1 MSSSDGPKDDDK
13 KPPRVGRVKHDASG
27 RAIWEW
33 ATDTGKHAI
42 DSTSRLLKR
51 LELPGLSIADDH
63 KDEKKDEKKGIYG
76 GPEEDDPLKG
86 KRQSFNP
93 YESRSPP
100 KIQAP
105 PPTAKSA
112 PKTAAKPAATANR
125 PAVALKP
132 LTKEE
137 QEAETKRGLLG
148 RLFGRK
154 E

>member
-1 MSSSDGPKDDDK
+1 MSSSNGPKDGDK
-13 KPPRVGRVKHDASG
+13 KPPKVGRVRHDASG

-33 ATDTGKHAI
+33 AADTGKHAI

-51 LELPGLSIADDH
+51 LDLPGLSIAEDH
-63 KDEKKDEKKGIYG
+63 KDAKKEEKNGIYG
-76 GPEEDDPLKG
+76 GPEENDPLKG

-105 PPTAKSA
+105 PPM
-112 PKTAAKPAATANR
+112 AKPAAKPPAKPAASGNR
-125 PAVALKP
+125 PNVALKP
-132 LTKEE
+132 LTKDE
-137 QEAETKRGLLG
+137 QEADTKRGLLG

>member
-1 MSSSDGPKDDDK
+1 MSSSDGPKDDDR
-13 KPPRVGRVKHDASG
+13 KPKVGRVRHDATG

-51 LELPGLSIADDH
+51 LELPGLSIAEDP
-63 KDEKKDEKKGIYG
+63 KSGKKEEKHEIYG
-76 GPEEDDPLKG
+76 GPEENDPLKG

-105 PPTAKSA
+105 PPTAK
-112 PKTAAKPAATANR
+112 PAAKQPAKPPAPAAR
-125 PAVALKP
+125 PAAPKP
-132 LTKEE
+132 LTQEE

-148 RLFGRK
+148 RFFSRK

>member
-1 MSSSDGPKDDDK
+1 MPSSSGPKDGDK
-13 KPPRVGRVKHDASG
+13 KPPRVGRVRHDASG

-33 ATDTGKHAI
+33 ASETGKHAL

-51 LELPGLSIADDH
+51 LELPGLSIAEDD
-63 KDEKKDEKKGIYG
+63 KDEKKEEKQGIYG
-76 GPEEDDPLKG
+76 GPEETDPQKG

-105 PPTAKSA
+105 PPMA
-112 PKTAAKPAATANR
+112 KTAAKPPAKPAASGNR
-125 PAVALKP
+125 PNVALKP

>member
-1 MSSSDGPKDDDK
+1 MSSSNGPKDDDK

-33 ATDTGKHAI
+33 ATDTGKHAL

-51 LELPGLSIADDH
+51 LELPGLSIAEDH
-63 KDEKKDEKKGIYG
+63 KDKKTEDKGVFGGPAEFDPLQGKKG
-76 GPEEDDPLKG
+76 
-86 KRQSFNP
+86 FNP
-93 YESRSPP
+93 YETKAPP
-100 KIQAP
+100 RIQAP
-105 PPTAKSA
+105 PPS
-112 PKTAAKPAATANR
+112 AKPAGKPPAKPIASGNR
-125 PAVALKP
+125 PNVALKP

-148 RLFGRK
+148 RFFGRK